1 MAIPTK
7 DSLLADFS
15 TNFNDRIVAH
25 ASDYGL
31 SAAQATAYTALHD
44 PFISALAAVVAARE
58 AGTRSS
64 SLVATKDLA
73 KFNLVRYARE
83 LYADVQSSL
92 TVPNARKIELGVRV
106 RSAPSPRPAPAT
118 APGLDVVSTAG
129 NTVRLR
135 LHDTANPTRRARP
148 AGVDGAAVFSFVGAG
163 APTAEV
169 DWHFEGNT
177 TRTVVDVTFPAGTA
191 PGSKV
196 WFTAWWYNPRA
207 QRGPVATAVG
217 TNLPGGAAMAA

>member
-15 TNFNDRIVAH
+15 TNFNDRIVANPTN
-25 ASDYGL
+25 YGL
-31 SAAQATAYTALHD
+31 SASEASAYTALHD
-44 PFISALAAVVAARE
+44 PFIAAYAAVVAARDS
-58 AGTRSS
+58 GTRSS

-92 TVPNARKIELGVRV
+92 TVPTARKIELGVRV

-118 APGLDVVSTAG
+118 APGIDVVSTVG
-129 NTVRLR
+129 NTIRLR
-135 LHDTANPTRRARP
+135 LHDTADTHRRGRP
-148 AGVDGAAVFSFVGAG
+148 VGVAGAAVFSFVGAA
-163 APTAEV
+163 APTAEA
-169 DWHFEGNT
+169 DWTFEGNT
-177 TRTVVDVTFPAGTA
+177 TRTVVDVTFPDTVA
-191 PGSKV
+191 PGSRV

-207 QRGPVATAVG
+207 QKGPVATAVG

>member
-25 ASDYGL
+25 PTDYGL

-44 PFISALAAVVAARE
+44 PWIAAYSAVVAARDS
-58 AGTRSS
+58 GTRSS
-64 SLVATKDLA
+64 SLCATKDLA

-118 APGLDVVSTAG
+118 APLIDVVSTVE
-129 NTVRLR
+129 NTVKLR
-135 LHDTANPTRRARP
+135 LHDAGDPHRRGRP
-148 AGVDGAAVFSFVGAG
+148 AGVDGAAIFSFVGPA
-163 APTAEV
+163 APTSEA

-177 TRTVVDVTFPAGTA
+177 TRTVVDVTFPAGTT
-191 PGSKV
+191 PGSRV
-196 WFTAWWYNPRA
+196 WFTAWWFNPRA
-207 QRGPVATAVG
+207 QRGPSASAVG
-217 TNLPGGAAMAA
+217 TNLPGGASMAA